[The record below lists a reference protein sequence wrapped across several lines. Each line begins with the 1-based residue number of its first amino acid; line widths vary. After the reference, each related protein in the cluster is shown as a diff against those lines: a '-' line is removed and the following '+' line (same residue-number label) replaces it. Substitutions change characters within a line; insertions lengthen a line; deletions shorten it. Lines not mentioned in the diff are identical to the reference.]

1 MSFTLDGK
9 RICFYISEAMVKSH
23 GDGSRHFYP
32 AIVTE
37 HEPGYNPTDWD
48 FGTDFKLAQEAVISL
63 NSKRGVSQAE
73 ATEIVTSSMFP
84 RSQTAS

>member
-23 GDGSRHFYP
+23 PDGSRHFYP

-37 HEPGYNPTDWD
+37 HEPGYSPTDWD
-48 FGTDFKLAQEAVISL
+48 FGTNFKLAQEAP
-63 NSKRGVSQAE
+63 
-73 ATEIVTSSMFP
+73 TEIVTSSMFP
-84 RSQTAS
+84 RSHTAS